1 MYILY
6 QLLEGKS
13 VDPKFIQT
21 VDRIRNLRNRAAHIR
36 RPNDQ
41 EHSVSL
47 SLELFESSQAD
58 QLSSPPMSA
67 DRLLLFIIPRDRSE
81 FILGDL
87 EEIFTSVVVPKYG
100 IRYARVWYWGQ
111 VVVEGLSGVRQ
122 HLINIAGLAT
132 LTKIIDWIL
141 KRRS

>member
-1 MYILY
+1 
-6 QLLEGKS
+6 
-13 VDPKFIQT
+13 
-21 VDRIRNLRNRAAHIR
+21 
-36 RPNDQ
+36 
-41 EHSVSL
+41 
-47 SLELFESSQAD
+47 
-58 QLSSPPMSA
+58 MSA